1 MALSQK
7 VISRM
12 LGFFLIIIA
21 TVLWGYNIFSI
32 FNLNLDS
39 KIWFLPLRWI
49 LGMILVYVAVIKII
63 NRRQI

>member
-12 LGFFLIIIA
+12 LGFFLIVIA

-32 FNLNLDS
+32 LNLNLDS

>member
-1 MALSQK
+1 VALSQK

-12 LGFFLIIIA
+12 LGFLLIIVAI
-21 TVLWGYNIFSI
+21 VLWGYNPFSI

-63 NRRQI
+63 NKKQI

>member
-12 LGFFLIIIA
+12 LGFFLIVIA

-32 FNLNLDS
+32 LNLNLDS

-63 NRRQI
+63 NKKQI

>member
-1 MALSQK
+1 VALSQK

-12 LGFFLIIIA
+12 LGFFLIVIA

-32 FNLNLDS
+32 LNLNLDS

>member
-12 LGFFLIIIA
+12 LGFFLIVIA

-39 KIWFLPLRWI
+39 KIGFLPLRWI